1 MTSFMKI
8 EQHAFPLEAPFN
20 ITGFSFTETETI
32 RVILDSGGLQ
42 GRGEAVGMYYKDET
56 AASMAAQL
64 EEIAGQVKGD
74 LSFDLVQD
82 LLPFGGARNAL
93 DCALWDLTCKKAG
106 KSIWDLLNIT
116 PHQLTTV
123 ATIGIESPEVMAKG
137 AKAFGDYPHLKIKLS
152 GDDPIARLEA
162 IRAARPDAT
171 LIIDVNQGWSF
182 DELKEYTPAC
192 KKLGVTMIE
201 QPLPRGSD
209 HELEGY
215 SSTVPLGADESCIDL
230 SEYETAASR
239 YDVINIKLDKC
250 GGLTEG
256 LQLVKSAKRD
266 GKGLMVGN
274 MTGSSLSMAP
284 AYVIGQHCQFV
295 DIDGPILLKHD
306 IENGLDYKCGGLV
319 SQPTRALW
327 G

>member
-1 MTSFMKI
+1 MSSFMKI
-8 EQHAFPLEAPFN
+8 EHHAFPLAAPFN
-20 ITGFSFTETETI
+20 ITGYSFTTTEVVH
-32 RVILDSGGLQ
+32 VILEKDGVQ

-64 EEIAGQVKGD
+64 EAVAGKVTGD
-74 LSFDLVQD
+74 LTFGLIQQ
-82 LLPFGGARNAL
+82 LLPSGGARNAL
-93 DCALWDLTCKKAG
+93 DCALWDLTCKQAG
-106 KSIWDLLNIT
+106 RSIWSFLNIT
-116 PHQLTTV
+116 PHELTTV
-123 ATIGIESPEVMAKG
+123 ATIGIESPEVMAEG
-137 AKAFGDYPHLKIKLS
+137 AKTFGSYPHLKIKLS

-162 IRAARPDAT
+162 IRGARPEAT

-201 QPLPRGSD
+201 QPLPRGND

-230 SEYETAASR
+230 SEYETAAER

-256 LQLVKSAKRD
+256 LQLVKSAQRD

-274 MTGSSLSMAP
+274 MTGTSLSMAP
-284 AYVIGQHCQFV
+284 AYVIGQHCQYV

-306 IENGLDYKCGGLV
+306 IENGLNYKNGGVV